1 MPDWAALQHNLGVT
15 WSDLSLLEQAFVHR
29 SYVNE
34 NPDFT
39 RPSNE
44 RLEYLGDAV
53 LGLVVAADLFRLAPT
68 LDEGTLTKLR
78 SALIAND
85 NLVRLARTLH
95 LGEYLFLGQ
104 GEERNRGRQR
114 ARNLVCCFEAMIG
127 AAFLDQGY
135 EAAVGLVRR
144 LLGDQVQGVLEEGP
158 TSDYKSMLQEILQA
172 RGKGTPAYHLLQA
185 TGPDHDKVFMVEV
198 TVGNELLATGSGT
211 SKQAAEKEAARHA
224 LRNVSGS

>member
-15 WSDLSLLEQAFVHR
+15 WKDLPLLEQAFVHR

-39 RPSNE
+39 QPSNE

-53 LGLVVAADLFRLAPT
+53 LGLVVAADLFHLAPR

-78 SALIAND
+78 SALIANE
-85 NLVRLARTLH
+85 NLVRLARALH

-104 GEERNRGRQR
+104 GEEHNRGRQR

-135 EAAVGLVRR
+135 DAAAGLVQR
-144 LLGDQVQGVLEEGP
+144 LLGDQVRGVLEEGP
-158 TSDYKSMLQEILQA
+158 SSDYKSMLQEILQA
-172 RGKGTPAYHLLQA
+172 RGKGTPTYHLLQA

-224 LRNVSGS
+224 LHSISGS